1 MQNENQIVIYAT
13 QWCPDCLRVRRLLDE
28 MKVEYKLIDINQD
41 ERGKEYVM
49 RVNHGNKSVPT
60 ILFPDGSLLVEPS
73 NSILSQKINRLKTD
87 AENNVV
93 DQS

>member
-1 MQNENQIVIYAT
+1 MQNKSQIVIYAT
-13 QWCPDCLRVRRLLDE
+13 QWCPDCLRVRRLLNE

-41 ERGKEYVM
+41 DRGKEYVM
-49 RVNHGNKSVPT
+49 RVNHGNKNVPT
-60 ILFPDGSLLVEPS
+60 ILFPDGSILVEPS

>member
-49 RVNHGNKSVPT
+49 KVNHGNKSVPT
-60 ILFPDGSLLVEPS
+60 ILFPDGSILVEPS

>member
-1 MQNENQIVIYAT
+1 
-13 QWCPDCLRVRRLLDE
+13 
-28 MKVEYKLIDINQD
+28 
-41 ERGKEYVM
+41 M
-49 RVNHGNKSVPT
+49 RVNHGNKNVPT
-60 ILFPDGSLLVEPS
+60 ILFPDGSILVEPS

>member
-1 MQNENQIVIYAT
+1 MQNESQIVIYAT

-28 MKVEYKLIDINQD
+28 MKIEYKLIDINQD

-60 ILFPDGSLLVEPS
+60 ILFPDGSILVEPS

-87 AENNVV
+87 AENNVI